1 MRVFKDERGITLVE
15 LLAVLA
21 ILSIILLLV
30 GSAHIF
36 GQRQYFEQNETIDH
50 QGDVRLVMSQLTTD
64 VRKVTVNEGVTT
76 SNSGSLTLGANTYTH
91 QGTTIKRNGVIL
103 SENIEYISIFEWSST
118 TNEAAKEIEIVS
130 VPDDKGNQTIL
141 KTVLYF
147 RR

>member
-1 MRVFKDERGITLVE
+1 MLKDEQGITLVE

-50 QGDVRLVMSQLTTD
+50 QGDVRLIMSQLTTD
-64 VRKVTVNEGVTT
+64 VRKVTVNEGAST
-76 SNSGSLTLGANTYTH
+76 SYNSGVFTLALGDNTYTH
-91 QGTTIKRNGVIL
+91 QGTTIKRNGVRL
-103 SENIEYISIFEWSST
+103 SENISIFEWLST
-118 TNEAAKEIEIVS
+118 TNQAANEIKIVS
-130 VPDDKGNQTIL
+130 VPDDKGNQTSL
-141 KTVLYF
+141 ETVLYF